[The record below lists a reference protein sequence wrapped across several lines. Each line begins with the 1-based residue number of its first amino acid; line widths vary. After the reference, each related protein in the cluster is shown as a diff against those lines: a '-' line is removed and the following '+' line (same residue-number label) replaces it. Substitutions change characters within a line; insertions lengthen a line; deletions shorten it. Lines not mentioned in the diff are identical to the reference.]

1 MASRDLESLKDAF
14 SGSRYSSEI
23 ESAKTTIKG
32 ATETVISSSVDA
44 LKSIGMDLTTGWESW
59 GDLASAT
66 GDATVDFINKQID
79 DLKKSITQTQKISV
93 KSLLGVVSPYVLNL
107 GDALDIL
114 SDKIDDFIANIK
126 DNLNQ
131 WFTDTLD
138 SYSDYLMNDSGMQ
151 SAMSGLNI
159 VKAYGTVLNTYNT
172 ISSSV
177 TSVLETVEPFI
188 PTVEILVALAQC
200 WINPTAVGEATT
212 KTSEEVQ
219 KQIQKLLSVGLQ
231 PIRKYLYNIEIDVPT
246 MLLGALNNKTV
257 RDALVAN
264 TADDWLKSIFDED
277 FYNDTMYSL
286 TWENTIKSAKND
298 VDTMVNNWGNFNFTD
313 INGNS
318 ITRGE
323 FMKSKFMTKFTKT
336 FMKNAVSEARRVAYL
351 RDIVDSDYLTAN
363 KTSQLIETKSSKD
376 FDDSLNKISG
386 YTMITSIDAIRT
398 VSKQII

>member
-14 SGSRYSSEI
+14 SGSRYSSEM

-32 ATETVISSSVDA
+32 AKETVISSSVDA

>member
-1 MASRDLESLKDAF
+1 
-14 SGSRYSSEI
+14 
-23 ESAKTTIKG
+23 
-32 ATETVISSSVDA
+32 
-44 LKSIGMDLTTGWESW
+44 
-59 GDLASAT
+59 
-66 GDATVDFINKQID
+66 
-79 DLKKSITQTQKISV
+79 
-93 KSLLGVVSPYVLNL
+93 
-107 GDALDIL
+107 
-114 SDKIDDFIANIK
+114 
-126 DNLNQ
+126 
-131 WFTDTLD
+131 
-138 SYSDYLMNDSGMQ
+138 MNDSGVQ

-159 VKAYGTVLNTYNT
+159 VKAYGTVMNTYNT

-177 TSVLETVEPFI
+177 SKVLETVEPFI

-219 KQIQKLLSVGLQ
+219 KQIQKLISVGLQ
-231 PIRKYLYNIEIDVPT
+231 PIRKYLYNIEIDIPT
-246 MLLGALNNKTV
+246 ILLGALNNKSV

-264 TADDWLKSIFDED
+264 TGDDWLKSIFDED

-336 FMKNAVSEARRVAYL
+336 FMKNAVSEARKVAYI
-351 RDIVDSDYLTAN
+351 RDIVDSDYLTAS
-363 KTSQLIETKSSKD
+363 KSAQLIESKSSKD

-386 YTMITSIDAIRT
+386 YTMITDIDAIRV

>member
-1 MASRDLESLKDAF
+1 MASRDLETFKSAF
-14 SGSRYSSEI
+14 DSSRYTSEL
-23 ESAKTTIKG
+23 ESAKTTIKSAG
-32 ATETVISSSVDA
+32 ETVISSSVDA
-44 LKSIGMDLTTGWESW
+44 LSAIGMDLTTGWESW

-66 GDATVDFINKQID
+66 GDATLDFINKQLD
-79 DLKKSITQTQKISV
+79 NLKKSITQTQKISI
-93 KSLLGVVSPYVLNL
+93 KSLIGVVSPYVLNL
-107 GDALDIL
+107 EDAIDIL
-114 SDKIDDFIANIK
+114 GEKIDDFEANLK

-131 WFTDTLD
+131 WFTDTLSD
-138 SYSDYLMNDSGMQ
+138 YGDYLMNDSGVQ

-159 VKAYGTVLNTYNT
+159 VKAYGTVMNTYNT

-177 TSVLETVEPFI
+177 SKVLETVEPFI

-219 KQIQKLLSVGLQ
+219 KQIQKLISVGLQ
-231 PIRKYLYNIEIDVPT
+231 PIRKYLYNIEIDIPT
-246 MLLGALNNKTV
+246 ILLGALNNKSV

-264 TADDWLKSIFDED
+264 TGDDWLKSIFDED

-336 FMKNAVSEARRVAYL
+336 FMKNAVSEARKVAYI
-351 RDIVDSDYLTAN
+351 RDIVDSDYLTAR
-363 KTSQLIETKSSKD
+363 KTNQLIENKNFNN
-376 FDDSLNKISG
+376 FDDFLGDTSG
-386 YTMITSIDAIRT
+386 YAMIKSIDSIR
-398 VSKQII
+398 VISRQLI